1 MPNLPQDPAA
11 EGTALVADYVRHQAA
26 AQPHLE
32 AMDRIKERLREL
44 YDYGSHQAGN
54 LTLRVDRTATFDGAA
69 FTRTYPPELNP
80 TFYKAVPD
88 KDAIPENV
96 RRQFM
101 PNGKPKVTIK

>member
-1 MPNLPQDPAA
+1 MPNLPQDPAI
-11 EGTALVADYVRHQAA
+11 EGTQLVAEYARHQAA

-54 LTLRVDRTATFDGAA
+54 LTVQIARGASFDASA
-69 FTRTYPPELNP
+69 FTRQYPPELNP

-88 KDAIPENV
+88 SKAIPENL
-96 RRQFM
+96 REHFM
-101 PNGKPKVTIK
+101 KQGTARVTIK